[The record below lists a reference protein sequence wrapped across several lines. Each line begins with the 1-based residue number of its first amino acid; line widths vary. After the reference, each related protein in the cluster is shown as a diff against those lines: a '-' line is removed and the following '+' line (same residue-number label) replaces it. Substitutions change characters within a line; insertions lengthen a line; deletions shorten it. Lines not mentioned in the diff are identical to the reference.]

1 MPQPSSSPPHGRRF
15 LFDLNALPVDD
26 EDDWDDPASPAPNP
40 PPRFPEI
47 YVAGDGDDGE
57 LEEDPEEDPEEDLEE
72 MELFDGDGDGD
83 GEAVREA
90 ESARS
95 ESGTTERGRMRGK
108 QSDYEVF
115 VGGLGR
121 DAVEKDLK
129 RAFRKVGDVVE
140 VRLVRKS
147 VSRWS
152 KSFAFVRFATAE
164 QASSA
169 LRLKVAEVRRY
180 CVWAAAAL
188 LVF

>member
-1 MPQPSSSPPHGRRF
+1 MPPPHGRRY

-26 EDDWDDPASPAPNP
+26 VDEWDDPASPGPNSP
-40 PPRFPEI
+40 PQGPEI
-47 YVAGDGDDGE
+47 DVDGDGDDGE
-57 LEEDPEEDPEEDLEE
+57 LEEDPEEYREEDREE
-72 MELFDGDGDGD
+72 MKLFDGD

-90 ESARS
+90 ESSRS
-95 ESGTTERGRMRGK
+95 ESRTTERGRMRGK

-115 VGGLGR
+115 VGGLGS

-169 LRLKVAEVRRY
+169 LRLKVAEVCRF
-180 CVWAAAAL
+180 CVWAAAL
-188 LVF
+188 LAF